1 MILIPEKKNR
11 GHKPQKKLLQK
22 TTQEKD
28 TIPLFILNMSANK
41 KSLYQEKC
49 KMESPAKLH
58 KHSQMLRSNRQRNT
72 QIKHDTYL
80 NKCRT

>member
-41 KSLYQEKC
+41 KSLYKEKC

-58 KHSQMLRSNRQRNT
+58 KHSQML
-72 QIKHDTYL
+72 L
-80 NKCRT
+80 C